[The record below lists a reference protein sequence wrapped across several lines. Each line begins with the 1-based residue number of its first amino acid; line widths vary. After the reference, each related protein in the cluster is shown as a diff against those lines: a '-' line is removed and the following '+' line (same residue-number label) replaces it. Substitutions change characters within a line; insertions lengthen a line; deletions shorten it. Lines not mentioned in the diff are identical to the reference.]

1 MNLRRLQ
8 RLFKRKWRQDGR
20 HAFRQHR
27 LARARRPD
35 HQNVVTAGAS
45 NFQSSLGCLL
55 PANIFKIHDIMLGF
69 VQQTVTIN
77 FERLNSVSGI
87 YKPNDI
93 K

>member
-8 RLFKRKWRQDGR
+8 RLFKRKRRQDGR